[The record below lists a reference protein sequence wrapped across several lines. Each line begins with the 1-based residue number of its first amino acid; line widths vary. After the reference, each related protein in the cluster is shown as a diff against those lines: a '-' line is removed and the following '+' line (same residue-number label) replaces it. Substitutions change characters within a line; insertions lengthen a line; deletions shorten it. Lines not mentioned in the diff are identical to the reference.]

1 MVKRILGLPIYVP
14 VALGILLLGSFFL
27 IATINKNPLHIYL
40 VPENFN
46 GEVKVIYEQAN
57 NPPLAKERNLYIYNI
72 PKSGKLKTSSSME
85 SGPVE
90 VYYVDDQGKRKKV
103 SDEQLH
109 GVASTYGGDREPTS
123 TFYIGTEEQYEKYI
137 QQQ

>member
-1 MVKRILGLPIYVP
+1 VVKRIFGLPIYVS

-27 IATINKNPLHIYL
+27 ITTINKNSLHIYL

-57 NPPLAKERNLYIYNI
+57 NPPLVKERNKYIYNI
-72 PKSGKLKTSSSME
+72 PTSGKLKTSSAME

-90 VYYVDDQGKRKKV
+90 VYYVNDQGLRKKV
-103 SDEQLH
+103 SDDLLH
-109 GVASTYGGDREPTS
+109 GVASTHGGDIDPIS
-123 TFYIGTEEQYEKYI
+123 TFFIGTEEQYESYI
-137 QQQ
+137 KQR